1 MTFAANIPS
10 VLVIESASI
19 TVAINVETGILLILQ
34 NILYCIQYLLWGGG
48 VGKVQGSTREG
59 KGEQGS
65 TREYKGVQ
73 GSAREN
79 KGVQGS
85 TREYKRVQGSTRE
98 YKGVQGSTME
108 CKGVQGSDIIIYLQK
123 IRL

>member
-34 NILYCIQYLLWGGG
+34 NILYCIQYLLWEGGLEKYKG
-48 VGKVQGSTREG
+48 VQGSTREC

-73 GSAREN
+73 ASARKY

-85 TREYKRVQGSTRE
+85 TREYNGVQGSTRE
-98 YKGVQGSTME
+98 RHNHLSAEDQTMN
-108 CKGVQGSDIIIYLQK
+108 V
-123 IRL
+123 